1 MIVHIYPLLFSM
13 LKPHLQIQV
22 NPSPRRFVGQPGVR
36 VHRSNE
42 VPHEAPQPRHSTD
55 APRMAPQLHAQLGVV
70 KAPDCH
76 LMGETRYPL
85 VN

>member
-1 MIVHIYPLLFSM
+1 M
-13 LKPHLQIQV
+13 LKPIFQIQV
-22 NPSPRRFVGQPGVR
+22 NPSPRRKNVGQPGVR

-42 VPHEAPQPRHSTD
+42 VPHEAPQPRHTTE

-76 LMGETRYPL
+76 LMGKTR
-85 VN
+85 